1 LASLFFLPVLP
12 RLSLH
17 SKGYKG
23 NNNSRLWKLTDRNDV
38 KHTRQCQFDV
48 DDLDIGNGGVAGE
61 VEHRLASQLKKGKKG
76 PKMEYAGDVGEKKS
90 SAPSFTKPLS
100 CLVIF
105 MSVFW
110 TMQHPRKTS
119 AFAWLSQFVRYTHTL
134 RPTRSGFVRLSSSS
148 PSHASPPPKLTTL
161 TTNNDIHRN
170 RFPCW
175 VQLVIFYDSFLIYSF
190 SPLFSSFSG
199 IYFPIMVF

>member
-1 LASLFFLPVLP
+1 M
-12 RLSLH
+12 
-17 SKGYKG
+17 
-23 NNNSRLWKLTDRNDV
+23 
-38 KHTRQCQFDV
+38 
-48 DDLDIGNGGVAGE
+48 
-61 VEHRLASQLKKGKKG
+61 EH
-76 PKMEYAGDVGEKKS
+76 AGDVGEKKS

-105 MSVFW
+105 MSVSGQCNTPEKRQRLHGCLNLFG
-110 TMQHPRKTS
+110 
-119 AFAWLSQFVRYTHTL
+119 THTL

>member
-1 LASLFFLPVLP
+1 MPCVQFVPVICLPFLLASLFFLPVLP

-61 VEHRLASQLKKGKKG
+61 VEHRLASQLKKGKKRAKNG
-76 PKMEYAGDVGEKKS
+76 TRRRCRREKS

-119 AFAWLSQFVRYTHTL
+119 AFAWLSQFVRYTHIASNAPRVCPAFQQQPQSCL
-134 RPTRSGFVRLSSSS
+134 PS
-148 PSHASPPPKLTTL
+148 PQTYNPY
-161 TTNNDIHRN
+161 N
-170 RFPCW
+170 
-175 VQLVIFYDSFLIYSF
+175 
-190 SPLFSSFSG
+190 
-199 IYFPIMVF
+199 